1 MELGNLKD
9 FYYIIIPIFVLG
21 IIIMGRIKRKKI
33 LLSLNLYENKKRNF
47 FKYILIIL
55 GISLVFIALLS
66 PQKLKLNEKV
76 NVKGGSFYVLIDISK
91 SMMTKDTYPNRLETA
106 KRSLDEIL
114 QGLKGDKIGFIPF
127 SDSAYIQMP
136 LTDDYFMAKNYVD
149 AIDGNLISGG
159 GTELLQALELA
170 NRSFEGA
177 KSNDKTVLIVSDG
190 GDYNQNIIEYAKDNK
205 IKVYA
210 LGIGTEEGSVIPT
223 KDGFIKD
230 TSGNVVVSKLN
241 GNFLKQLSEET
252 GGSYYVV
259 NNISNGVT
267 EFLKATKNLNKNSTR
282 DEEIKIY
289 EKYYQYPLFLGI
301 IFILFG
307 YSIKRKIQGEEY
319 A

>member
-177 KSNDKTVLIVSDG
+177 KSNDKIVLIVSDG

-223 KDGFIKD
+223 RDGFIKD

>member
-106 KRSLDEIL
+106 KHSLDEIL

-267 EFLKATKNLNKNSTR
+267 EFLKATKNLNKNSMR